1 MLKAA
6 VYFWREYLM
15 DYTYAL
21 AIVFGFFV
29 LSRLVPKLIRKLLM
43 RLSKKTKLDC
53 AKLAQAFETPLSLL
67 IICAGLYLAALYLL
81 GDTASGQFFTKV
93 FRSLVIIFITQ
104 GLYNLVS
111 SSSGL
116 LLALG
121 SNYDL
126 DKLFLSLL
134 SKALRGVI
142 VAISLVILVQ
152 EWGYDI
158 TGFIAGLGLGGLAFA
173 LAAQDTAAN
182 LIGGVVILTEKP
194 FTIGDW
200 IVAGEVE
207 GTVEDITFR
216 STKVRTFAQAVV
228 TVPNSSLAKE
238 PITNWTRMGRRRI
251 NFSLRVAWDTPR
263 AKLEGCIES
272 IRQMLRSHPDL
283 HPAVIF
289 ANFEKIGENS
299 LDIYINCFTKS
310 TATARWLEVREEILF
325 KIMDILKE
333 QGVCLALPSRRVYAD
348 PQPAGEKPLD

>member
-1 MLKAA
+1 MLKE
-6 VYFWREYLM
+6 VVSFWREHLI

-21 AIVFGFFV
+21 AIVLGFFV
-29 LSRLVPKLIRKLLM
+29 LSRLVPLLLTRLFM
-43 RLSKKTKLDC
+43 RLSKKSKLDY
-53 AKLAQAFETPLSLL
+53 AKLAQAFAKPLTLL
-67 IICAGLYLAALYLL
+67 LLFSGLYLAAIFLL
-81 GDTASGQFFTKV
+81 GDTVWGLFFTKV
-93 FRSLVIIFITQ
+93 FRSLVIVFIAQ
-104 GLYNLVS
+104 GLYNLVGS
-111 SSSGL
+111 TSGL
-116 LLALG
+116 LMELG

-134 SKALRGVI
+134 SKALRAVI

-251 NFSLRVAWDTPR
+251 NFSLGIAWDTPR
-263 AKLEGCIES
+263 EKFEGCVEA
-272 IRQMLRSHPDL
+272 IRQMLRSHPHL
-283 HPAVIF
+283 HPAVIL

-310 TATARWLEVREEILF
+310 TALDQWLEVREDILF
-325 KIMDILKE
+325 KIMGILE
-333 QGVCLALPSRRVYAD
+333 EHGVTLALPSRRVYAD
-348 PQPAGEKPLD
+348 SFHSDKE

>member
-1 MLKAA
+1 MLKE
-6 VYFWREYLM
+6 VVSFWQEHLI

-21 AIVFGFFV
+21 AIVLGFFV
-29 LSRLVPKLIRKLLM
+29 LSRLVPLLLTRLFM
-43 RLSKKTKLDC
+43 RLSKKSKLDY
-53 AKLAQAFETPLSLL
+53 AKLAQAFAKPLTLL
-67 IICAGLYLAALYLL
+67 LLFSGLYLAAIFLL
-81 GDTASGQFFTKV
+81 GDTVWGLFFTKV
-93 FRSLVIIFITQ
+93 FRSLVIVFIAQ
-104 GLYNLVS
+104 GLYNLVGS
-111 SSSGL
+111 TSGL
-116 LLALG
+116 VMELG

-134 SKALRGVI
+134 SKALRAVI

-251 NFSLRVAWDTPR
+251 NFSLGIAWDTPR
-263 AKLEGCIES
+263 EKLEGCVEA
-272 IRQMLRSHPDL
+272 IRQMLRSHPHL
-283 HPAVIF
+283 HPAVIL
-289 ANFEKIGENS
+289 ANFEKISENS

-310 TATARWLEVREEILF
+310 TALDQWLEVREDILF
-325 KIMDILKE
+325 KIMGILEE
-333 QGVCLALPSRRVYAD
+333 QGVSLALPSRRVYAD
-348 PQPAGEKPLD
+348 SPHSDKE

>member
-1 MLKAA
+1 
-6 VYFWREYLM
+6 
-15 DYTYAL
+15 
-21 AIVFGFFV
+21 
-29 LSRLVPKLIRKLLM
+29 M
-43 RLSKKTKLDC
+43 RLSKKSKLDY
-53 AKLAQAFETPLSLL
+53 AKLAQAFAKPLALL
-67 IICAGLYLAALYLL
+67 LLFSGLYLAAIFLL
-81 GDTASGQFFTKV
+81 GDTVWGLFFTKV
-93 FRSLVIIFITQ
+93 FRSLVIVFIAQ
-104 GLYNLVS
+104 GLYNLVGS
-111 SSSGL
+111 TSGL
-116 LLALG
+116 LMELG

-134 SKALRGVI
+134 SKALRAVI

-251 NFSLRVAWDTPR
+251 NFSLGIAWDTPR
-263 AKLEGCIES
+263 EKFEGCVEA
-272 IRQMLRSHPDL
+272 IRQMLRSHPHL
-283 HPAVIF
+283 HPAVIL

-310 TATARWLEVREEILF
+310 TALDQWLEVREDILF
-325 KIMDILKE
+325 KIMGILE
-333 QGVCLALPSRRVYAD
+333 EHGVTLALPSRRVYAD
-348 PQPAGEKPLD
+348 SFHSDKE

>member
-1 MLKAA
+1 MLEE
-6 VYFWREYLM
+6 VVSFWQEHLI

-21 AIVFGFFV
+21 AIVLGFFV
-29 LSRLVPKLIRKLLM
+29 LSRLVPLLLTRLFM
-43 RLSKKTKLDC
+43 RLSKKSKLDY
-53 AKLAQAFETPLSLL
+53 AKLAQAFAKPLTLL
-67 IICAGLYLAALYLL
+67 LLFSGLYLAAIFLL
-81 GDTASGQFFTKV
+81 GDTVWGLFFTKV
-93 FRSLVIIFITQ
+93 FRSLVIVFIAQ
-104 GLYNLVS
+104 GLYNLVGS
-111 SSSGL
+111 TSGL
-116 LLALG
+116 LMELG

-134 SKALRGVI
+134 SKALRAVI

-228 TVPNSSLAKE
+228 TVP
-238 PITNWTRMGRRRI
+238 
-251 NFSLRVAWDTPR
+251 
-263 AKLEGCIES
+263 
-272 IRQMLRSHPDL
+272 
-283 HPAVIF
+283 
-289 ANFEKIGENS
+289 
-299 LDIYINCFTKS
+299 
-310 TATARWLEVREEILF
+310 
-325 KIMDILKE
+325 
-333 QGVCLALPSRRVYAD
+333 
-348 PQPAGEKPLD
+348 